1 MKVVSQFISFI
12 FHPIFIVLYAYLI
25 YFNTD
30 TYTNRI
36 LYLFSP
42 GFFKLFFL
50 FLFSMAVFFPLTT
63 IIIMKRTGW
72 ISSYHI
78 PERKERLPVL
88 VFTMIYYGMTY
99 FIFRSW
105 NQNLSFFIDPFISF
119 LFGGLVLLGVLFIIT
134 TFWKIS
140 LHTASIS
147 GLAGGSMALLLLQKE
162 AYNVD
167 VMMGVNSLLLF
178 SIGLVSFS
186 RLKLNAHHYGQVLVG
201 SSVGFIIMFMI
212 VINQWYI

>member
-1 MKVVSQFISFI
+1 MKVFSQFISFI

-42 GFFKLFFL
+42 EFFKLFLL

-63 IIIMKRTGW
+63 IVIMKRTGW
-72 ISSYHI
+72 ISSYRI

-119 LFGGLVLLGVLFIIT
+119 LFGGLVLLGVLFFIT
-134 TFWKIS
+134 TLWKIS
-140 LHTASIS
+140 LHAASIS

-162 AYNVD
+162 AYNLD
-167 VMMGVNSLLLF
+167 TMMRINSLLLL

-186 RLKLNAHHYGQVLVG
+186 RLKLNAHQYDQVLAG
-201 SSVGFIIMFMI
+201 TTAGFIIMFMI

>member
-1 MKVVSQFISFI
+1 MKIVSQLISFI
-12 FHPIFIVLYAYLI
+12 FHPIFIVLYAYFI

-42 GFFKLFFL
+42 GFFKLFLL

-72 ISSYHI
+72 ISSYDI

-88 VFTMIYYGMTY
+88 VFTMIYYVMTY
-99 FIFRSW
+99 YIFRSW

-119 LFGGLVLLGVLFIIT
+119 LFGGLVLLSVLFFIT

-140 LHTASIS
+140 LHSSSIA
-147 GLAGGSMALLLLQKE
+147 GLAGGSMALLLLQRE
-162 AYNVD
+162 AYNLD
-167 VMMGVNSLLLF
+167 TMMWVNSFLLL

-186 RLKLNAHHYGQVLVG
+186 RLKLNAHQYGQVLAG
-201 SSVGFIIMFMI
+201 TAAGFIVMFMI